1 MKQISNYYYQ
11 LYVNVKPF
19 YIIICIYIFIHI
31 TLYMIPNAG
40 RKGLTIIF
48 IARLGIIQA

>member
-11 LYVNVKPF
+11 LYVNVKEF
-19 YIIICIYIFIHI
+19 YLISTYIYIYV